1 MLEEL
6 FHLDNLVDKD
16 RDVKENKSGVLSLVC
31 VQLTAVDGPAR
42 PTSRNRD
49 GVVRIINA

>member
-6 FHLDNLVDKD
+6 FHLDNLVD
-16 RDVKENKSGVLSLVC
+16 RDVKENKSGVPSLVC